1 MSPPTD
7 TIVEDSKEAEVPEV
21 DPRMRARRIAVRR
34 SDARK
39 RLHRVIAFTTAM
51 GVLAVA
57 MLVVRSPLLDVD
69 RISVTGADHTGV
81 DAVRAA
87 SGIRRHMPM
96 IDVDTGAA
104 RANLLA
110 LPWVAD
116 VSVTRHWPATVEVR
130 IRERVAVAIEPAG
143 QGGFALLDVTGRVLG
158 VEAAPPGGLPQL
170 AGLPPAGAPGTSGGP
185 ESAPALGVA
194 SSLPASL
201 RPRVVTVVVVEG
213 GAVDLRLADAGVV
226 HLGPPDQLQAK
237 LLAAL
242 TVLEQVDLTDVC
254 TIDVRVPTAPSLTR
268 ASPCL

>member
-1 MSPPTD
+1 LSPPTG
-7 TIVEDSKEAEVPEV
+7 TIVDDPLAVTAPEV

-39 RLHRVIAFTTAM
+39 RLHRVVLFASAM
-51 GVLAVA
+51 GVLAAA

-69 RISVTGADHTGV
+69 RINVTGADHTGV
-81 DAVRAA
+81 AAVRAA
-87 SGIRRHMPM
+87 TGIRSHMPM

-116 VSVTRHWPATVEVR
+116 ASVTRHWPATVEVR
-130 IRERVAVAIEPAG
+130 IRERQAVAIEPAG

-170 AGLPPAGAPGTSGGP
+170 AGLAPAGAPGTPGVP
-185 ESAPALGVA
+185 EAAPALGVA

-201 RPRVVTVVVVEG
+201 RPRVVTVVVVDG
-213 GAVDLRLADAGVV
+213 GGVDLRLADAGVV

-254 TIDVRVPTAPSLTR
+254 SIDVRVPTAPTLTR
-268 ASPCL
+268 AAPCL

>member
-1 MSPPTD
+1 MSPPSGTLVD
-7 TIVEDSKEAEVPEV
+7 EAKATETPAV

-39 RLHRVIAFTTAM
+39 RLHRVIAFASTM
-51 GVLAVA
+51 GVLAAA
-57 MLVVRSPLLDVD
+57 MLAVRSPLLDVD
-69 RISVTGADHTGV
+69 RITVTGADQTGA

-87 SGIRRHMPM
+87 SGIHRHMSM

-104 RANLLA
+104 RAHLLA

-116 VSVTRHWPATVEVR
+116 ASVTRHWPATVEVR
-130 IRERVAVAIEPAG
+130 VEERVAVAVEPAG

-158 VEAAPPGGLPQL
+158 VQAVPPVGLPQL
-170 AGLPPAGAPGTSGGP
+170 AGLPPAGAPGTTGGP
-185 ESAPALGVA
+185 DAAPALGVA
-194 SSLPASL
+194 SSLPTAL
-201 RPRVVTVVVVEG
+201 RPRVVTVVVAAG

-226 HLGPPDQLQAK
+226 HLGPPDQLPAK

-254 TIDVRVPTAPSLTR
+254 SIDVRVPTAPSLTR
-268 ASPCL
+268 GSPCL

>member
-1 MSPPTD
+1 LSPQTGTVVEEAKGVETPT
-7 TIVEDSKEAEVPEV
+7 V
-21 DPRMRARRIAVRR
+21 DPRMRARRIEVRR
-34 SDARK
+34 ADARK
-39 RLHRVIAFTTAM
+39 RLHRVVLFASTM
-51 GVLAVA
+51 GVLAAA
-57 MLVVRSPLLDVD
+57 MLAVRSPLLDVD
-69 RISVTGADHTGV
+69 RITVSGADHTGA

-87 SGIRRHMPM
+87 SGIHRHTPM

-104 RANLLA
+104 RAKLLA

-116 VSVTRHWPATVEVR
+116 ATVTRHWPATVEVR
-130 IRERVAVAIEPAG
+130 VRERAAVAVEPAG

-158 VEAAPPGGLPQL
+158 VEAAPPPGLPQL
-170 AGLPPAGAPGTSGGP
+170 AGLPPAGTPGTRGTA
-185 ESAPALGVA
+185 EAAPALGVA
-194 SSLPASL
+194 SSLPVSL

-226 HLGPPDQLQAK
+226 HLGPPDDLQAK

-242 TVLEQVDLTDVC
+242 TVLEQVDLTNVC